1 MANTRMAKHRE
12 ELEAKL
18 KMLNQTNW
26 EGRVPKNVLE
36 EWVSQFEESASATWD
51 EQAQGLF
58 LLSHFLYFGQEE
70 IRSLLRSLYRD
81 LIRAP
86 ALRKI
91 RRAMGDTLDTTAISA
106 EYTKQHNDYR
116 YLALGNPSESSMH
129 LLYYFRQVNSIPRKL
144 FIHPHEIFEAVV
156 ANGAVDWRL
165 RTPAVQDYVF
175 LDDMCGS
182 GHQAIQ
188 YGRDVVQPLKA
199 LFPAARVH
207 YFALFGTS
215 SGLETIRSVR
225 SFDNVEAVYELD
237 ESFRTLE
244 EGSRIFRGGAPA
256 PDRSRVRET
265 CLKYGLQLSPAH
277 PLGYDNGQLL
287 LGFNHNT
294 PDNTLPIFWGGA
306 QAETG
311 PWKPIFR
318 RYEKVN

>member
-1 MANTRMAKHRE
+1 MAQLRE
-12 ELEAKL
+12 DLEAKL
-18 KMLNQTNW
+18 KLLNQTNW

-36 EWVSQFEESASATWD
+36 EWVSQFDEGGSTSWN

-58 LLSHFLYFGQEE
+58 LLSHFLYFGQAE

-86 ALRKI
+86 ALREI
-91 RRAMGDTLDTTAISA
+91 RRAMGDTLDTTVISA
-106 EYTKQHNDYR
+106 EYRRRQEDYR

-129 LLYYFRQVNSIPRKL
+129 LLYYFRQENGLSRKL
-144 FIHPHEIFEAVV
+144 FIHPHEIFEPIVTG
-156 ANGAVDWRL
+156 GAVDWRL
-165 RTPAVQDYVF
+165 RAPAVQKYVF

-199 LFPAARVH
+199 LSPAATVE

-215 SGLETIRSVR
+215 SGLNAIRGGKF
-225 SFDNVEAVYELD
+225 FDSAEAVYELD

-244 EGSRIFRGGAPA
+244 ADSRIFHGGAPA

-265 CLKYGLQLSPAH
+265 CLKYGRQLSPAH
-277 PLGYDNGQLL
+277 PLGYANGQLL
-287 LGFNHNT
+287 LGFSHNT

-318 RYEKVN
+318 RYGKVN